1 MNWVKGG
8 VALLAFGLQGATL
21 YLVAQGYRSANQAQV
36 KIDQIATKMDELSQN
51 VKALA
56 GLAKPSDKPNESPGQ
71 NTGPTIQG
79 IE

>member
-21 YLVAQGYRSANQAQV
+21 YLVAQGYRSATKAQATVDQTAI
-36 KIDQIATKMDELSQN
+36 KINELSEN

-56 GLAKPSDKPNESPGQ
+56 ASLKPPEKPVEPPERN
-71 NTGPTIQG
+71 NGPTIQG